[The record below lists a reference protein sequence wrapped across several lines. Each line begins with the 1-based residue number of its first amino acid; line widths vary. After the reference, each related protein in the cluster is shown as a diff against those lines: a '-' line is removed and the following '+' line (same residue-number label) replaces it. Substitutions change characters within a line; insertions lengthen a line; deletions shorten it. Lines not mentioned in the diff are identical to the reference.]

1 MSGPHGWLCEGP
13 REGLRAAAVT
23 LAAVGAAFLA
33 ACASGPP
40 VHGPPLGP
48 GAGESP
54 AGTARPAPSV
64 PAQPPPAAPPAP
76 AYAPPP
82 KQFHLG
88 APATALVQQAHA
100 QAKSGDFG
108 QASATVERALRIEPD
123 NPLLWIELGRLR
135 LGGGDAQQADSMG
148 RKALSLASGDG
159 AAQASAWRLIA
170 DALQAQGRNGEAA
183 DAARHAASLAPQF
196 SRG

>member
-1 MSGPHGWLCEGP
+1 MSWRITL
-13 REGLRAAAVT
+13 VT
-23 LAAVGAAFLA
+23 AGAAFLT
-33 ACASGPP
+33 ACVSGPP
-40 VHGPPLGP
+40 VHGPAPAAG
-48 GAGESP
+48 GGESP
-54 AGTARPAPSV
+54 AGTARPAPTV
-64 PAQPPPAAPPAP
+64 PAQPVQPAAPPAP

-82 KQFHLG
+82 KEFHLG

-123 NPLLWIELGRLR
+123 NPLLWIELGRMR
-135 LGGGDAQQADSMG
+135 LGGGDAQQADAMG
-148 RKALSLASGDG
+148 RKALSLANGDG

>member
-1 MSGPHGWLCEGP
+1 MSWRITLV
-13 REGLRAAAVT
+13 AA
-23 LAAVGAAFLA
+23 GAALLA

-40 VHGPPLGP
+40 VHAPPPAP
-48 GAGESP
+48 GGGESP
-54 AGTARPAPSV
+54 AGTARPVAPSI
-64 PAQPPPAAPPAP
+64 PAQPAPPPAPPAP
-76 AYAPPP
+76 AYTPPP

-123 NPLLWIELGRLR
+123 NPLLWIELGRMR
-135 LGGGDAQQADSMG
+135 LGGGDAQQADAMG

-159 AAQASAWRLIA
+159 TAQASAWRLIA